1 MHKINKN
8 KIVSSS
14 PTLASEED
22 DNSEV
27 HQEELSMNSGTETD
41 LSEKNQTEAR
51 YYEEK
56 PQETPQ
62 KNFFEENQNC
72 DEVTVER
79 EDKKEVTTMPE
90 EGLTKEEEH
99 NTINRIIKN
108 HQNPYVASIQKV

>member
-22 DNSEV
+22 DNSEM

-51 YYEEK
+51 CYEEK
-56 PQETPQ
+56 PQETPPQ
-62 KNFFEENQNC
+62 KTFL
-72 DEVTVER
+72 R
-79 EDKKEVTTMPE
+79 RIKIAMKSLLRGRIKKKLPQCRRK
-90 EGLTKEEEH
+90 GSLKRR
-99 NTINRIIKN
+99 NTI
-108 HQNPYVASIQKV
+108 Q